1 MMIKYQHITNIL
13 LGLLLIYFASSFGF
27 SAKLVP
33 EPIAKKTV
41 ATETP
46 ELKKVTE
53 EFNKIESK
61 DDRVLIYKLFAGA
74 AEYLNNCQTMTETSQ
89 FDPLLGKVQTS
100 YGWDRERYSAFTD
113 VVSDYLISMDY
124 ETPKKLETKDQ
135 RKDFAKIFQGLAEAT
150 KYE

>member
-1 MMIKYQHITNIL
+1 MGKYQSFANVL
-13 LGLLLIYFASSFGF
+13 LGLLLLYFVSSFGL
-27 SAKLVP
+27 SSKLAP
-33 EPIAKKTV
+33 EATPQQIVV
-41 ATETP
+41 AETQ
-46 ELKKVTE
+46 ELEKVTE
-53 EFNKIESK
+53 EFNKIESR

-74 AEYLNNCQTMTETSQ
+74 AEYLSNCQTMTETAQ

-113 VVSDYLISMDY
+113 AVSNYLVSVDYD
-124 ETPKKLETKDQ
+124 TPKKLETVDQ

>member
-1 MMIKYQHITNIL
+1 MGKYQSFANVL
-13 LGLLLIYFASSFGF
+13 LGLLLLYFVSSFGL
-27 SAKLVP
+27 SSKLAP
-33 EPIAKKTV
+33 EATPQQIVV
-41 ATETP
+41 AETQ
-46 ELKKVTE
+46 ELEKVTE
-53 EFNKIESK
+53 EFNKIESR

-74 AEYLNNCQTMTETSQ
+74 AEYLNNCQTMTETAQ

-113 VVSDYLISMDY
+113 AVSNYLVSVDYD
-124 ETPKKLETKDQ
+124 TPKKLETVDQ